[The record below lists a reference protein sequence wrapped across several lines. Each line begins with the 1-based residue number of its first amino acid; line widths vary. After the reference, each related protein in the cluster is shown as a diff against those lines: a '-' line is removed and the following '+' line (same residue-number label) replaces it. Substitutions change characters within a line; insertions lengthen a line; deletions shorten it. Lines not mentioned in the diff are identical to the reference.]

1 MSSKTSTAYRFL
13 TFQENPKQNMT
24 SKALRAKSNLSQ
36 GWVNSVVLCGS
47 PQMQAFRLKEQ

>member
-1 MSSKTSTAYRFL
+1 
-13 TFQENPKQNMT
+13 MT

-47 PQMQAFRLKEQ
+47 PQMQAFRFKEQWCGKEELQNEKEEHVEGSGIN